1 MKRLT
6 IFVLALVFILMLSGC
21 NRHSQGGQ
29 DMAPNSTEIDSV
41 TQMPEDDYVV
51 DTISDGEKEND
62 TITVC
67 PSNLTLQ
74 TLQDLVNRC
83 GENLT
88 WDDFSPY
95 YNTGDIGSG
104 LYILRY
110 PIDWDYYLLIGGS
123 SMDLPPMYIDLV
135 SGHDIKNYID
145 VRFDNIDNFISNTP
159 KLSDFSY
166 KEILETYKKDVP
178 GVKVSGF
185 NNTSRVAI
193 ETLTDVLVQAEEE
206 CTVEYDTTDIS
217 YDNATSIWQVAF
229 YKANSAGGG
238 QTIYMDNY
246 GVTCLVVYGE

>member
-6 IFVLALVFILMLSGC
+6 MFVLALVFVLMLSGC
-21 NRHSQGGQ
+21 NKHTQRGQ
-29 DMAPNSTEIDSV
+29 DMSSNSGEVDSV
-41 TQMPEDDYVV
+41 SQIPEDNYVV
-51 DTISDGEKEND
+51 GAVSDVEKGDDTIA
-62 TITVC
+62 VC
-67 PSNLTLQ
+67 PPNLTLQ

-88 WDDFSPY
+88 WGDFSPY

-123 SMDLPPMYIDLV
+123 GIDLPPKYINLV
-135 SGHDIKNYID
+135 SGHDTNNYID
-145 VRFDNIDNFISNTP
+145 VRFGNIDNFISNTP

-166 KEILETYKKDVP
+166 KEVLETYKEDVP

-185 NNTSRVAI
+185 HNTSRVSI

-206 CTVEYDTTDIS
+206 CTVEYDTTNIS
-217 YDNATSIWQVAF
+217 YDNATSIWQVVF
-229 YKANSAGGG
+229 YKANTAGGG